1 MTPNPPLSNAETLF
15 LPDMLPIF
23 DRAARRGYG
32 APVADA
38 GPLDDARGDDYCR
51 EHGPDE
57 RRAAGITLTP
67 PWLVE
72 RMLQAAGASEFDT
85 IVDCGAGSGR
95 FAVAAALACPH
106 ARVLAVESHPQMLQL
121 LRERVQAAGLAAQIT
136 VVAGDFRA
144 VALDLQG
151 RTLWL
156 GNPPY
161 VRHHDIDAACKHA
174 YQQGMAARGIKASQL
189 AGLHAHF
196 LLRAVQALRPGDGL
210 CFVMAAEWL
219 DNRYG
224 QAMREL
230 CTRAGVRVQGLWL
243 ADADEA
249 VFDDALVSAAVLHLR
264 AGGGAGVG
272 SAAATDEAQFGSIAG
287 RRLHTLRGVRQAVL
301 TDAPRW
307 SEFAR
312 VKMPQLGSGPAL
324 GDLFQITRGQVTGA
338 NPVWVLPPGQTVLP
352 ERLTTPTV
360 TRAREIIDDA
370 IGTAEAVTR
379 LKRVA
384 NLPRDLATL
393 TPAER
398 RAAERFIRLAQ
409 KAGADLGY
417 VARQR
422 RPWHWLDLRAPPAA
436 LVSYMGRRPPVFRA
450 NPQAVSYL
458 NIAHGLYPR
467 QPLPAGLLTRLLA
480 HLNQSVDIYSGRV
493 YGGGLVKFEPSDI
506 ARLRLPAQWLEGS
519 D

>member
-1 MTPNPPLSNAETLF
+1 
-15 LPDMLPIF
+15 
-23 DRAARRGYG
+23 
-32 APVADA
+32 
-38 GPLDDARGDDYCR
+38 
-51 EHGPDE
+51 
-57 RRAAGITLTP
+57 
-67 PWLVE
+67 
-72 RMLQAAGASEFDT
+72 MLQAAGASAFDT

-95 FAVAAALACPH
+95 FALAAALACPH

-121 LRERVQAAGLAAQIT
+121 LRQRVQAAGLAGQIT
-136 VVAGDFRA
+136 VVAGDFRT

-161 VRHHDIDAACKHA
+161 VRHHDIDPACKHA

-219 DNRYG
+219 DSRYG
-224 QAMREL
+224 QAMRAL
-230 CTRAGVRVQGLWL
+230 CSRAGVHVQGLWL
-243 ADADEA
+243 AAADEA

-264 AGGGAGVG
+264 VGDDAGTG
-272 SAAATDEAQFGSIAG
+272 SATTADEAQVGSIAG
-287 RRLHTLRGVRQAVL
+287 HRLHNLRRVRQAVL
-301 TDAPRW
+301 AAAPRW

-324 GDLFQITRGQVTGA
+324 GDLFKIIRGQVTGA
-338 NPVWVLPPGQTVLP
+338 NPVWVLPLGQTLLP
-352 ERLTTPTV
+352 ERLTTPAV

-370 IGTAEAVTR
+370 IGTPAAVAR
-379 LKRVA
+379 LKRVV
-384 NLPRDLATL
+384 NLPRDLDTL
-393 TPAER
+393 APDER
-398 RAAERFIRLAQ
+398 CAADLFIRLAQ
-409 KAGADLGY
+409 RAGADLGY

-467 QPLPAGLLTRLLA
+467 EPLPAGLLPRLLA
-480 HLNQSVDIYSGRV
+480 HLNQAVDMNSGRV
-493 YGGGLVKFEPSDI
+493 YGGGLVKFEPSDV
-506 ARLRLPAQWLEGS
+506 ARLRLPAQWLEETE
-519 D
+519 

>member
-1 MTPNPPLSNAETLF
+1 MAPAAAVP
-15 LPDMLPIF
+15 
-23 DRAARRGYG
+23 ARRRQP
-32 APVADA
+32 APLVDA
-38 GPLDDARGDDYCR
+38 GLQEDPRGDDYCR
-51 EHGPDE
+51 VHGPDE
-57 RRAAGITLTP
+57 RRASGITLTP

-72 RMLQAAGASEFDT
+72 RMLQAAGAADFDT
-85 IVDCGAGSGR
+85 IVDGGAGTGR

-106 ARVLAVESHPQMLQL
+106 ARVLAVESHPHMLQL
-121 LRERVQAAGLAAQIT
+121 LRDRVQAAGLAGQIT
-136 VVAGDFRA
+136 VLAGDFRS
-144 VALDLQG
+144 VALDLRG

-161 VRHHDIDAACKHA
+161 VRHHDIAPACKLA

-224 QAMREL
+224 QAMRDL

-249 VFDDALVSAAVLHLR
+249 VFDDALVSAAVLQLR
-264 AGGGAGVG
+264 AGADNT
-272 SAAATDEAQFGSIAG
+272 AAAADDAQVGRITG
-287 RRLHTLRGVRQAVL
+287 RRLHTLRTVRQAVL
-301 TDAPRW
+301 ADAPRW

-312 VKMPQLGSGPAL
+312 IKMPQLGSGPAL

-338 NPVWVLPPGQTVLP
+338 NPVWVLSPGQTLLP
-352 ERLTTPTV
+352 ERLTTPAV

-370 IGTAEAVTR
+370 IGTPAAVAR

-393 TPAER
+393 APAER
-398 RAAERFIRLAQ
+398 RAANQFIRLAQ
-409 KAGADLGY
+409 QAGADLGY

-422 RPWHWLDLRAPPAA
+422 KPWHWLDLRAPPAA

-467 QPLPAGLLTRLLA
+467 QPLPAGLLPRLLA
-480 HLNQSVDIYSGRV
+480 HLNQSVDINSGRV

-506 ARLRLPAQWLEGS
+506 ARLRLPAAWLDGLE
-519 D
+519 

>member
-1 MTPNPPLSNAETLF
+1 MITADTLF
-15 LPDMLPIF
+15 LPGMPS
-23 DRAARRGYG
+23 AGAVAERRRHGM
-32 APVADA
+32 PVADA
-38 GPLDDARGDDYCR
+38 GLQPDTQGDDYCR
-51 EHGPDE
+51 KHGRDE
-57 RRAAGITLTP
+57 RRPAGITLSP

-72 RMLQAAGASEFDT
+72 RMLQAAGALEFDT

-95 FAVAAALACPH
+95 FAVAAALACPR
-106 ARVLAVESHPQMLQL
+106 ARVLAVESHPHMLQL
-121 LRERVQAAGLAAQIT
+121 LRERVQAAGLAGQIT
-136 VVAGDFRA
+136 VVAGDFRT

-161 VRHHDIDAACKHA
+161 VRHHDIDPASKAA

-196 LLRAVQALRPGDGL
+196 LLRAVQALRAGDGL

-243 ADADEA
+243 AGADEA

-264 AGGGAGVG
+264 AGASDPSAACEAQVG
-272 SAAATDEAQFGSIAG
+272 SIVG

-301 TDAPRW
+301 ADAPRW

-312 VKMPQLGSGPAL
+312 EKMPQLGSGSAL

-338 NPVWVLPPGQTVLP
+338 NPVWVLPPGQTLLP
-352 ERLTTPTV
+352 ERLTLPTV
-360 TRAREIIDDA
+360 TRAREIIDDV
-370 IGTAEAVTR
+370 IGTPEAVGR

-384 NLPRDLATL
+384 SLPRDLAVL
-393 TPAER
+393 APAER
-398 RAAERFIRLAQ
+398 HAADLFIRLAQ
-409 KAGADLGY
+409 QAGADLGY

-422 RPWHWLDLRAPPAA
+422 KPWHWLDLRAPPAA

-467 QPLPAGLLTRLLA
+467 QPLPAGLLQRLLT
-480 HLNQSVDIYSGRV
+480 HLNQSVDMHSGRV
-493 YGGGLVKFEPSDI
+493 YGGGLVKFEPSDV
-506 ARLRLPAQWLEGS
+506 ARLRLPAQALEGS

>member
-1 MTPNPPLSNAETLF
+1 MELAS
-15 LPDMLPIF
+15 
-23 DRAARRGYG
+23 AAVPRRGFAAQIASTG
-32 APVADA
+32 L
-38 GPLDDARGDDYCR
+38 LDDVRGDDYCR
-51 EHGPDE
+51 EHGPHE
-57 RRAAGITLTP
+57 RRASGITLTP
-67 PWLVE
+67 AWLVE
-72 RMLQAAGASEFDT
+72 HMLRAAGAPDFDT

-95 FAVAAALACPH
+95 FAVAAALACPR
-106 ARVLAVESHPQMLQL
+106 AKVLAVESHPHMLQL
-121 LRERVQAAGLAAQIT
+121 LRDRIQAAGLAAQIE
-136 VVAGDFRA
+136 VVAGDFRT

-161 VRHHDIDAACKHA
+161 VRHHDVAPAWKHA

-224 QAMREL
+224 QALREL
-230 CTRAGVRVQGLWL
+230 CTRAGVQVRGLWL

-264 AGGGAGVG
+264 AGGGGG
-272 SAAATDEAQFGSIAG
+272 GGGDTSAAGAGTEAAADEAQVGLITG
-287 RRLHTLRGVRQAVL
+287 RSLHTLRGVRQAVL
-301 TDAPRW
+301 AAAPRW

-338 NPVWVLPPGQTVLP
+338 NPVWVLPPWQNLLP
-352 ERLTTPTV
+352 ERLTTPAV

-370 IGTAEAVTR
+370 IGTPEAVAR

-393 TPAER
+393 APAER

-409 KAGADLGY
+409 QAGADLGY

-422 RPWHWLDLRAPPAA
+422 KPWHWLDLRAPPAA

-467 QPLPAGLLTRLLA
+467 EPLPAGLMPRLLA
-480 HLNQSVDIYSGRV
+480 HLNQSVDINSGRV

-506 ARLRLPAQWLEGS
+506 ARLRLPAQWLDERQ
-519 D
+519 